1 MGKTIS
7 LTDFKNKIL
16 FPKKKKT
23 SIFLAWFIFH
33 SSDRDKKA
41 EFNRVK
47 YLEML
52 QILNAQVL
60 T

>member
-1 MGKTIS
+1 MGKTIA

-16 FPKKKKT
+16 FPKKKNT

-52 QILNAQVL
+52 QILNTQVL